1 MNISEIIEESG
12 LMTASE
18 TIIDFGKDAF
28 GWLEV
33 ELTGKGGEE
42 VELAIGEVIR
52 DGRIN
57 RDPGGFRCFRKMN
70 LILREGTHTYRFEIP
85 PHVAPNPALPKCYPP
100 EEAGGEIA
108 PFRYAEIRGYS
119 GAFKAIRHAVFAP
132 FDDNAADFRCSDE
145 RLNRIWEF
153 CKYSIKATTAFGMY
167 VDGERER
174 LPYEGDAY
182 INQLGHF
189 CCDAG
194 YDMARRT
201 IEYFF
206 GHPTWPTEWRLIT
219 VLLARDYAL
228 YSGDEESIR
237 RWMPELKEK
246 LLLNHAGTDLLI
258 RGTQDVRDIVDW
270 PVGERDGYEFGEV
283 NLVPNCYHYGALLA
297 MYELSR
303 EEWYLRRAAEVKQA
317 IRGSMLK
324 NGLFVDH
331 PGSTHTSLHS
341 AMFAIRFGVAD
352 AAEYPAL
359 VSVIRSRGM
368 ACSVYGAQFLLEACY
383 RCGLADHALALMV
396 GGGLRSWRNM
406 LDKGAT
412 ITMEAWDD
420 SLKPNQ
426 DWNHAWGAAPANI
439 IPRGLCGIRPLSPG
453 FGMFDVNPQI
463 ASLSSVSLRQPTK
476 HGPIE
481 LEIQDGRMELAV
493 PEGTRGIFRKQVLTP
508 GKHCMNL
515 C

>member
-1 MNISEIIEESG
+1 MIEEQVVSVQECREEIQ
-12 LMTASE
+12 TV
-18 TIIDFGKDAF
+18 DFGKDAF

-119 GAFKAIRHAVFAP
+119 GAFKAVRHAVFAP

-359 VSVIRSRGM
+359 VSVIRSGGM

-383 RCGLADHALALMV
+383 RCGL
-396 GGGLRSWRNM
+396 GGPCAR
-406 LDKGAT
+406 A
-412 ITMEAWDD
+412 
-420 SLKPNQ
+420 
-426 DWNHAWGAAPANI
+426 
-439 IPRGLCGIRPLSPG
+439 
-453 FGMFDVNPQI
+453 
-463 ASLSSVSLRQPTK
+463 
-476 HGPIE
+476 
-481 LEIQDGRMELAV
+481 DGRRRSAQLAKHARQGCNDHHGGVGRLPQTESGLESCVGRGSREHHSARALRDSPAFARLRDVRCESADRLPELRFPASTY
-493 PEGTRGIFRKQVLTP
+493 ETRSD
-508 GKHCMNL
+508 
-515 C
+515 

>member
-1 MNISEIIEESG
+1 M
-12 LMTASE
+12 
-18 TIIDFGKDAF
+18 
-28 GWLEV
+28 
-33 ELTGKGGEE
+33 
-42 VELAIGEVIR
+42 
-52 DGRIN
+52 
-57 RDPGGFRCFRKMN
+57 
-70 LILREGTHTYRFEIP
+70 
-85 PHVAPNPALPKCYPP
+85 
-100 EEAGGEIA
+100 
-108 PFRYAEIRGYS
+108 
-119 GAFKAIRHAVFAP
+119 
-132 FDDNAADFRCSDE
+132 
-145 RLNRIWEF
+145 
-153 CKYSIKATTAFGMY
+153 
-167 VDGERER
+167 
-174 LPYEGDAY
+174 
-182 INQLGHF
+182 
-189 CCDAG
+189 
-194 YDMARRT
+194 
-201 IEYFF
+201 
-206 GHPTWPTEWRLIT
+206 
-219 VLLARDYAL
+219 
-228 YSGDEESIR
+228 
-237 RWMPELKEK
+237 
-246 LLLNHAGTDLLI
+246 
-258 RGTQDVRDIVDW
+258 DW